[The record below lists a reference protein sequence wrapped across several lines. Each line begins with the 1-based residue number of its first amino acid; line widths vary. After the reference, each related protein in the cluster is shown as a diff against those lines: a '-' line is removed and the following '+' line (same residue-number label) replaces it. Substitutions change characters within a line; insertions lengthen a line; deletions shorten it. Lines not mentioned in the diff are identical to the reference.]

1 MKIALIN
8 TVAGTGSIGRITQ
21 SLYREIE
28 NNGDEAILI
37 YGRGTCAADIHSYK
51 VGTVADFFW
60 HVLRHFFTGMGGFF
74 STRRTRLLIEHLERE
89 KPDLIHLHNIHGFYL
104 DCEELFAYI
113 KRAGIP
119 VVWTLHDCWSFTG
132 HCAYFD
138 YAGCEKWKTGCYDCP
153 QYRNAYPYSLFR
165 DNTRNAY
172 ARKKH
177 SFQNVDSLVIVT
189 PCEWLK
195 RKVQASYL
203 SEYPVKVIYN
213 GIDTNKFYPEKSNMN
228 TDRYIL
234 LGVANIW
241 EKRKGLI
248 YFEKLL
254 KSLGEEYTGVLVG
267 VNHSQCRKLR
277 KEFPENRLKL
287 IQHTRDVDELRKLYN
302 EATVFVNPTLEDNF
316 PTTNLEAMAC
326 GLPVVAFD
334 TGGCAEAVQG
344 TNGVIV
350 PKKDVTKLTEAVQM
364 VCRRETAE
372 REKKG
377 KLKIFDNR
385 KMLEEYTKLY
395 QQLANSRR

>member
-8 TVAGTGSIGRITQ
+8 TVAGTGSTGRITQ
-21 SLYREIE
+21 SLYREIV
-28 NNGDEAILI
+28 NNGDEAMLI
-37 YGRGTCAADIHSYK
+37 YGRGTCAADINSYK
-51 VGTVADFFW
+51 VGTAADFFW

-119 VVWTLHDCWSFTG
+119 VIWTLHDCWSFTG

-138 YAGCEKWKTGCYDCP
+138 YVGCEKWKTGCHDCP

-165 DNTRNAY
+165 DNTGNAY
-172 ARKKH
+172 TRKKH

-213 GIDTNKFYPEKSNMN
+213 GIDTDKFYPEESNTN
-228 TDRYIL
+228 TDRYTL

-248 YFEKLL
+248 YFEELL

-267 VNHSQCRKLR
+267 VNHRQCRKLR

-287 IQHTRDVDELRKLYN
+287 IQHTKDVDELRKLYN
-302 EATVFVNPTLEDNF
+302 KATVFVNPTLEDNF

-334 TGGCAEAVQG
+334 TGGCAEAIQG

-350 PKKDVTKLTEAVQM
+350 PKKDVIKLTEAVQTI
-364 VCRRETAE
+364 CWKETTE
-372 REKKG
+372 RKK
-377 KLKIFDNR
+377 KENLKIFDNH
-385 KMLEEYTKLY
+385 KMLEEYMKLY
-395 QQLANSRR
+395 QKLVNSRR

>member
-8 TVAGTGSIGRITQ
+8 TVASTGSTGRIVQ

-37 YGRGTCAADIHSYK
+37 YGRGTCATDIHSYK
-51 VGTVADFFW
+51 VGTSIDFLC
-60 HVLRHFFTGMGGFF
+60 HVLQHFFTGMGGFF
-74 STRRTRLLIEHLERE
+74 SAKRTRLLIEYLEKE
-89 KPDLIHLHNIHGFYL
+89 KPDLIHLHNLHGFYL
-104 DCEELFAYI
+104 NCEELFAYL
-113 KRAGIP
+113 KRAKIP

-138 YAGCEKWKTGCYDCP
+138 YVGCKKWKSGCYNCP

-165 DNTRNAY
+165 DNTKNAY
-172 ARKKH
+172 ERKKK

-189 PCEWLK
+189 PCKWLK
-195 RKVQASYL
+195 HKVAESYL
-203 SEYPVKVIYN
+203 AEYPIRVIYN
-213 GIDTNKFYPEKSNMN
+213 GIDTDKFYPEKGNVN
-228 TDRYIL
+228 TDRYTL

-254 KSLGEEYTGVLVG
+254 NSLGEQYKGVLVG
-267 VNHSQCRKLR
+267 VNRRQCRKLR
-277 KEFPENRLKL
+277 KEFPENKLKL
-287 IQHTRDVDELRKLYN
+287 IQHTKNIDELRRLYN

-326 GLPVVAFD
+326 GLPVVTFD

-344 TNGVIV
+344 TNGIIV
-350 PKKDVTKLTEAVQM
+350 PKKDFDALVKAVQT
-364 VCRRETAE
+364 VCCRSLEE
-372 REKKG
+372 QEP
-377 KLKIFDNR
+377 KIFDNIQ
-385 KMLEEYTKLY
+385 MLKEYMKLY
-395 QQLANSRR
+395 QQLVNNSRV

>member
-1 MKIALIN
+1 MKVALIN
-8 TVAGTGSIGRITQ
+8 TVAGTGSTGRITQ

-51 VGTVADFFW
+51 VGTAADFFW

-74 STRRTRLLIEHLERE
+74 STRRTRLLIEHLKRE

-138 YAGCEKWKTGCYDCP
+138 YAGCEKWKTGCHHCP

-172 ARKKH
+172 VRKKN

-213 GIDTNKFYPEKSNMN
+213 GIDTDKFYPEKSNMN
-228 TDRYIL
+228 TDRYTL

-267 VNHSQCRKLR
+267 VNHRQCRKLR

-287 IQHTRDVDELRKLYN
+287 IQHTKDADELRKLYN

-350 PKKDVTKLTEAVQM
+350 PKKDVTKLTEAVQT
-364 VCRRETAE
+364 VCRRATME
-372 REKKG
+372 RGKKE

-395 QQLANSRR
+395 QQLANSSK